1 MCEPIRLSRSITD
14 RTSYHK
20 CQTLNA
26 LNLKGDLHLT
36 PSYSHTAESFF
47 MIMKIEE
54 TTTKLTFRSFDF
66 ETISPWQYQRKY
78 TEKSKEI
85 MDTDV
90 RVKRSLKKIVSG
102 MSFALLRKWSNW
114 EIFRSNQEASNS
126 WFSTGYMLHI
136 SAYDKGIP
144 VIQLYGLLNSN
155 ICFNWNLPPLHEF
168 EHSDIVNISLASFLG
183 PYCKLQNLFL
193 LKLLAHAIWAW
204 ALKLGQKKL
213 VHN

>member
-1 MCEPIRLSRSITD
+1 MFEPVRLSRSITE
-14 RTSYHK
+14 RTSDHTY
-20 CQTLNA
+20 QTLNA
-26 LNLKGDLHLT
+26 LNPRGDQHLT
-36 PSYSHTAESFF
+36 SSYSHTAESFF
-47 MIMKIEE
+47 MIMGIEE

-66 ETISPWQYQRKY
+66 ETISPWQYQRKW

-90 RVKRSLKKIVSG
+90 RMKRGLKKIVSG